1 MPRSAS
7 TVGIPFDREATPQKF
22 SGLRDCGQFDELQ
35 DLAPCGRS
43 HTFPNTFDST
53 FMLNDPCIENL
64 RILKGVLR
72 DMSDASY
79 ATSLDVLSDSSI
91 GQHVRH
97 VLEFYLCLLHA
108 QDSGIVNYDARQ
120 RDLELQTEVKRAI
133 DTIDHLILRI
143 DASRVDVPLTLKGD
157 HGTEVPQPFEVT
169 SNFQR
174 ELAFNLEHS
183 IHHQALIKVGLR
195 DLGVS
200 MTGAHFG
207 VAPSTVRN
215 MANG

>member
-1 MPRSAS
+1 
-7 TVGIPFDREATPQKF
+7 
-22 SGLRDCGQFDELQ
+22 
-35 DLAPCGRS
+35 
-43 HTFPNTFDST
+43 
-53 FMLNDPCIENL
+53 MLNDPCIENL

-79 ATSLDVLSDSSI
+79 ATPLDVLSNSSI

-97 VLEFYLCLLHA
+97 VLEFYLCLLQA
-108 QDSGIVNYDARQ
+108 PETGIVNYDARQ
-120 RDLELQTEVKRAI
+120 RDLELQTEVKRAL
-133 DTIDHLILRI
+133 DTIDHLIHRI
-143 DASRVDVPLTLKGD
+143 DASRMDVPLTLTGD
-157 HGTEVPQPFEVT
+157 HGTEVPQPFEVA

-195 DLGVS
+195 DVGLG
-200 MTGAHFG
+200 MTDVHFG

>member
-1 MPRSAS
+1 
-7 TVGIPFDREATPQKF
+7 
-22 SGLRDCGQFDELQ
+22 
-35 DLAPCGRS
+35 
-43 HTFPNTFDST
+43 
-53 FMLNDPCIENL
+53 MLNDPCIENF
-64 RILKGVLR
+64 RALKGVLFE
-72 DMSDASY
+72 MSDALY
-79 ATSLDVLSDSSI
+79 ATPLNVLSDSSI

-120 RDLELQTEVKRAI
+120 RDLELQTEVKRAN
-133 DTIDHLILRI
+133 DTIDHLIHRI

-157 HGTEVPQPFEVT
+157 NGTDVPQPFEVT

-174 ELAFNLEHS
+174 ELAFNLEHC

-215 MANG
+215 MASR

>member
-1 MPRSAS
+1 
-7 TVGIPFDREATPQKF
+7 
-22 SGLRDCGQFDELQ
+22 
-35 DLAPCGRS
+35 
-43 HTFPNTFDST
+43 
-53 FMLNDPCIENL
+53 MLNDPCIENL
-64 RILKGVLR
+64 RALKGVLL
-72 DMSDASY
+72 DMSDALY
-79 ATSLDVLSDSSI
+79 ATPLSVLSDSSI

-133 DTIDHLILRI
+133 DTIDHLIFRI
-143 DASRVDVPLTLKGD
+143 DARRVDVPLTLKGD

-215 MANG
+215 MASR

>member
-1 MPRSAS
+1 
-7 TVGIPFDREATPQKF
+7 
-22 SGLRDCGQFDELQ
+22 
-35 DLAPCGRS
+35 
-43 HTFPNTFDST
+43 
-53 FMLNDPCIENL
+53 MLNDPCIENL
-64 RILKGVLR
+64 RALKGVLL
-72 DMSDASY
+72 DMSDAFY
-79 ATSLDVLSDSSI
+79 ATPLSVLSDSSI

-133 DTIDHLILRI
+133 DTIDHLIHRI

-157 HGTEVPQPFEVT
+157 HGTKVPQPFEVT

-215 MANG
+215 MASR

>member
-1 MPRSAS
+1 
-7 TVGIPFDREATPQKF
+7 
-22 SGLRDCGQFDELQ
+22 
-35 DLAPCGRS
+35 
-43 HTFPNTFDST
+43 
-53 FMLNDPCIENL
+53 MLNDACIENL
-64 RILKGVLR
+64 HALKGVLL
-72 DMSDASY
+72 DMIDAFY
-79 ATSLDVLSDSSI
+79 ATPLSVLSNSSI

-133 DTIDHLILRI
+133 DTIDHLIHRI

-157 HGTEVPQPFEVT
+157 HGTDVPQPFEVT

-215 MANG
+215 MASR